1 MPREKEPAPTSW
13 YIARPLPLNL
23 NQIIHH
29 WACICVW
36 AWTNFQTIDP
46 YLPYESIKFNGQV
59 KCRFVIKN
67 VNQSST
73 SCLLPGKTSV
83 VACQERMFVLLLH
96 LNKKETNQNEKI
108 IFVQSWIPS
117 FILAI
122 NMKQVPTLELIH
134 HNPSGDNVFIF
145 TTNFSPVIFPVLKC

>member
-36 AWTNFQTIDP
+36 AWTNFQTLDP

-59 KCRFVIKN
+59 KCRFVIKML
-67 VNQSST
+67 T
-73 SCLLPGKTSV
+73 SPPHPVCSLVKL
-83 VACQERMFVLLLH
+83 VLLLVKREC
-96 LNKKETNQNEKI
+96 LFYYFILKKETNQNEKI